1 MKQLASRPPASQPST
16 ATSGVMVVVDRDVP
30 AGVVVDGQ
38 GRRPEGT
45 PIRVAMALGR
55 ASCSICCYHT
65 S

>member
-1 MKQLASRPPASQPST
+1 
-16 ATSGVMVVVDRDVP
+16 MVVVDRDVP

-38 GRRPEGT
+38 GRRPGGT